1 MAAAVSAPAAPA
13 LDLSD
18 LFYPEDELVLANQF
32 SDLIF
37 VGRLSW
43 LLEAGHYTRFLHELQ
58 TASQEQMMV
67 AIGFAAKTGNIAAL
81 GQLVRRL
88 EPSRKIHLNRLLPT
102 IATESVSFL
111 LNFPAACHMPTVN
124 DLTEFMRAGT
134 LSPATLLTV
143 LQYMRPLLYLVDAP
157 KPMAGL
163 PGWGMATMFV
173 RRNEIYAQ
181 YAAVIASEKAR
192 VRAIYWR
199 ILFWG
204 TVMRIRIAQFQA
216 RYWGPGGAGYLAAKA
231 SFEAARALYVKKTN

>member
-1 MAAAVSAPAAPA
+1 MAAATAPV

-43 LLEAGHYTRFLHELQ
+43 LLEAGHYSRFLHELQ

-67 AIGFAAKTGNIAAL
+67 AIGFAAKTANIAAL

-88 EPSRKIHLNRLLPT
+88 APDRKIQLNRLLPS
-102 IATESVSFL
+102 IATESVAFL
-111 LNFPAACHMPTVN
+111 LNFPAACHMPTVS

-134 LSPATLLTV
+134 LPPATLLAV
-143 LQYMRPLLYLVDAP
+143 LQRMRPLLYLVEAP
-157 KPMAGL
+157 QPMAGL
-163 PGWGMATMFV
+163 SGWGMATMFV
-173 RRNEIYAQ
+173 RRNEMYAQ
-181 YAAVIASEKAR
+181 YAAVIAGEKAR
-192 VRAIYWR
+192 VRALYWR

-204 TVMRIRIAQFQA
+204 VVMRIRIAQFQA

-231 SFEAARALYVKKTN
+231 SFEAACALSIKKTN